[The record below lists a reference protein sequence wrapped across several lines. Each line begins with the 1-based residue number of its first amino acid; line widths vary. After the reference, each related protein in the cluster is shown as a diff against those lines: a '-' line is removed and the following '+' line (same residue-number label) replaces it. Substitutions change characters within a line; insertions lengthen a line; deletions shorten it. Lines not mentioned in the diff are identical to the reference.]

1 MTRVSTL
8 AQNQILLRN
17 NLNNQE
23 RLFDLQ
29 RQIGSGEKSDTYK
42 GLRSDSGVLVTA
54 RTRQA
59 TLEQLVEN
67 NVQTKGKLDL
77 TEAAVRAISEIAKE
91 LKAQFIRSEGAFD
104 GRTLVLDAKSA
115 LTRVV
120 GLLNTRDHN
129 GNFLFAGSRTDTAPV
144 TMTAIAGPPAF
155 TLTFNNDT
163 LVRQANIDE
172 NLTIDVGVLAATDP
186 AAPTGSFQQLLEILN
201 FFAGGFYPP
210 PFGAEPLPPPA
221 PPTATPA
228 QIISL
233 IDQALT
239 TVTSLNADLGI
250 KQQLVDDAN
259 VRLELEI
266 SLSEEFIA
274 GIKDVDMAEVFTK
287 VTQQQIAL
295 EASFQVTAQL
305 ANLSLVNFLR

>member
-1 MTRVSTL
+1 MTRISTL
-8 AQNQILLRN
+8 AQNQVVLRN
-17 NLNNQE
+17 NLNNQA

-29 RQIGSGEKSDTYK
+29 RQVGSGEKSETYQ
-42 GLRSDSGVLVTA
+42 GLRSDSAVLISA
-54 RTRQA
+54 RSRQA
-59 TLEQLVEN
+59 KLEQLVEN
-67 NVQTKGKLDL
+67 NVQVKSKLDL
-77 TEAAVRAISEIAKE
+77 TESIVREISEIAKE
-91 LKAQFIRSEGAFD
+91 LKAQFIQSEGAFD
-104 GRTLVLDAKSA
+104 SRTLVLDARSA
-115 LTRVV
+115 ITRVV

-155 TLTFNNDT
+155 NLTFNNDT

-172 NLTIDVGVLAATDP
+172 NLTIDAGVLAATNP
-186 AAPTGSFQQLLEILN
+186 TTPTGSFQQLLEILN
-201 FFAGGFYPP
+201 FFAAGFYPP
-210 PFGAEPLPPPA
+210 PFGAEALPPPA

-228 QIISL
+228 QIIPL
-233 IDQALT
+233 IDQALA
-239 TVTSLNADLGI
+239 TVISLNADLGI
-250 KQQLVDDAN
+250 KQRLVDDAN
-259 VRLELEI
+259 ERLELEI
-266 SLSEEFIA
+266 SLSQEFIA

>member
-29 RQIGSGEKSDTYK
+29 RQIGSGEKSDTYQ
-42 GLRSDSGVLVTA
+42 GLRSDGAVLITA
-54 RTRQA
+54 RARQA
-59 TLEQLVEN
+59 SLEQLIEN
-67 NVQTKGKLDL
+67 NIQTKGKLDL
-77 TEAAVRAISEIAKE
+77 TEAVVREISEIAKE
-91 LKAQFIRSEGAFD
+91 LKAQFIESEGAFD
-104 GRTLVLDAKSA
+104 GRTLILDAKSA

-144 TMTAIAGPPAF
+144 TMTAIAGPPAY

-172 NLTIDVGVLAATDP
+172 NLTIDAGVLAATDP
-186 AAPTGSFQQLLEILN
+186 TAPTGSFQELLEILN
-201 FFAGGFYPP
+201 FFAAGFYPP
-210 PFGAEPLPPPA
+210 PFGAEALPPPA

-228 QIISL
+228 QIIPL

-250 KQQLVDDAN
+250 KLRLVDDAN
-259 VRLELEI
+259 ERLELEI
-266 SLSEEFIA
+266 SLSEAFVA

-287 VTQQQIAL
+287 VSQQQVAL
-295 EASFQVTAQL
+295 EASFHVTAQL
-305 ANLSLVNFLR
+305 GNLTLVNFLR

>member
-1 MTRVSTL
+1 MTRISTL

-29 RQIGSGEKSDTYK
+29 RQIGSGEKSDTYQ
-42 GLRSDSGVLVTA
+42 GLRSASGVLITA
-54 RTRQA
+54 RSRQA
-59 TLEQLVEN
+59 SLEQLVEN
-67 NVQTKGKLDL
+67 NIQTKGKLDL
-77 TEAAVRAISEIAKE
+77 TEAVVREISEIAKE
-91 LKAQFIRSEGAFD
+91 LKAQFIEAEGAFD
-104 GRTLVLDAKSA
+104 SRTLVLDADSA
-115 LTRVV
+115 ITRVV
-120 GLLNTRDHN
+120 ALLNTRDHN

-144 TMTAIAGPPAF
+144 TMTAIAGPPAY

-163 LVRQANIDE
+163 VVRQANIDE

-186 AAPTGSFQQLLEILN
+186 VTPTGSFQQLLEILN

-210 PFGAEPLPPPA
+210 PFGAEALPPPA

-228 QIISL
+228 LIIPL
-233 IDQALT
+233 IDQALS
-239 TVTSLNADLGI
+239 TVTGLNADLGI
-250 KQQLVDDAN
+250 KQRLVDDAN
-259 VRLELEI
+259 ERLELEL

-295 EASFQVTAQL
+295 EASFVVTGQL